1 MAFRDLLLQKVY
13 DTRKPGDDPVANFYI
28 PVLSE
33 SVAYDRGTGYFSSTV
48 LALAARGVA
57 GFIRNGGR
65 MRILTSPEL
74 TAEDAKVLLSM
85 TSSVE
90 VQTFVEERLAAA
102 LGEFEMITTILERD
116 HLRALAWMLTEGTLE
131 IRIVVPRSKEILG
144 GMLHFKIGLMTDS
157 RGDVLSF
164 SGSNNES
171 VGGWVRNIEQ
181 IHVFKSWEPQ
191 QEEYLRGNQEIFD
204 RYWSTSDDVDTITI
218 PLPRAIRENL
228 IKVAPSD
235 TSELEEIL
243 NRIDQNKPKLGNL
256 RKLRGYQELAVA
268 AWRDNNCRGILEM
281 ATGTGKTLTATKC
294 IDEVLSQEKRSVV
307 LIVAPQIFLANQWAK
322 ELGHL
327 DPLMV
332 YGGTNWRDE
341 LRSFANDL
349 KLGLV
354 ESVIMIAVQN
364 TASTEEFIRIAGP
377 LIDASEISL
386 IVADEVHGVGADQF
400 SRLML
405 ENFECRLGL
414 SATPNRWHDEDGTAL
429 ITRYFGGVVYSFG
442 IHEALNWIDPESG
455 QTPLCPYRY
464 FPMFVELTD
473 SEEEKYRVLSDKIKR
488 AFGGGESPMSD
499 YLKRLQMERARLVK
513 RAENKIPTLKQI
525 LETFEDF
532 SGTLIY
538 CSDFEQLTEAALV
551 LDGLDILY
559 RRFTGEEGALASKAF
574 GGKSE
579 RDGIMADF
587 ESGTIDVL
595 LAMKCLDE
603 GVDIPSARRGIIL
616 ASSTNP
622 REFIQRRGRL
632 LRRAP
637 GKTISDIYDVLVVP
651 NPGSGVDAVE
661 LNLLKKELDRVEEF
675 ARDAQNEIEIQQKI
689 MEMTWKILR

>member
-33 SVAYDRGTGYFSSTV
+33 SVVYDRGTGYFSSTV
-48 LALAARGVA
+48 LALAAKGVA

-74 TAEDAKVLLSM
+74 TAEDANVLLNM

-131 IRIVVPRSKEILG
+131 IRIVVPRSREILG

-191 QEEYLRGNQEIFD
+191 QEEYLHGNQEIFD
-204 RYWSTSDDVDTITI
+204 RYWSSSDDVDTVTI

-235 TSELEEIL
+235 TRELEEIL
-243 NRIDQNKPKLGNL
+243 NRIDQNKPRLGNQ

-268 AWRDNNCRGILEM
+268 AWRENYCRGILEM

-341 LRSFANDL
+341 LRSVANDL

-354 ESVIMIAVQN
+354 KSVVMIAVQN
-364 TASTEEFIRIAGP
+364 TASTEEFIRIAGA
-377 LIDASEISL
+377 LIDTSEVSL

-405 ENFECRLGL
+405 ENFEYRLGL

-488 AFGGGESPMSD
+488 AYGGGESPMSD

-513 RAENKIPTLKQI
+513 RAENKIPTLKKI

-551 LDGLDILY
+551 LDDLDILY

-637 GKTISDIYDVLVVP
+637 RKMISDIYDVLVVP
-651 NPGSGVDAVE
+651 NAGSGVDAVE